1 MGWEIRIFAITGNR
15 VLAIKGTV
23 RVLAVNVYKA
33 SITFNGF
40 ATILYYLY
48 WGLNT
53 GEQNYCQR
61 TFDRNSFPRVNGSWQ
76 LENIYVFLK
85 TTG

>member
-48 WGLNT
+48 
-53 GEQNYCQR
+53 
-61 TFDRNSFPRVNGSWQ
+61 
-76 LENIYVFLK
+76 
-85 TTG
+85 